1 MKSLKSDNTKNNS
14 FINFFKN
21 PPPDSMRALYFAFFK
36 WFIIAII
43 CGAIVGCIGALFGMS
58 LELAGKLRQE
68 HSLFIYFLPIAGL
81 PIVLLYRI
89 AKSAEDKGTNGII
102 LAARGEEKVK
112 PILAPLIF
120 ISTFITHL
128 FGGSAGREG
137 AALQIGGSLVSPLG
151 KLFRFDDKDTSIL
164 IMCGMSAG
172 FSALFGTPVAA
183 AIFAVEVTIVGAVQY
198 SALVPC
204 MISSITAALIS
215 KTIFGTAAESF
226 HVTGIPEFSAEFIP
240 QMLAVVIIAVACA
253 IVSDIFC
260 WVLHK
265 SDGLFKK
272 HISNPYFR
280 VMAGGTL
287 LLIFTLILN
296 TNDYNGTGI
305 QIIEHAFEGNSKPF
319 AFALKMLFTAITLGC
334 GFKGGEIVPSFFI
347 GSTLGCTLGG
357 LLGINPSFGAAVGL
371 IAMFCGV
378 TNCPF
383 ASVIMCMEL
392 FGVDGLPFYGLAAA
406 VSYMISGYSGL
417 YSAQTFYQSKFK
429 PMEYIAN
436 KLHK

>member
-1 MKSLKSDNTKNNS
+1 MKTIRIDNVNGSKLKD
-14 FINFFKN
+14 FFCN
-21 PPPDSMRALYFAFFK
+21 PPPDSMRALYFAFIK
-36 WFIIAII
+36 WLIIAVF
-43 CGAIVGCIGALFGMS
+43 CGAVVGSVGALFG
-58 LELAGKLRQE
+58 LALDSAANLREE
-68 HSLFIYFLPIAGL
+68 HSYLIYFLPVAGL
-81 PIVLLYRI
+81 PIVFLYQA

-102 LAARGEEKVK
+102 LAARGEQKVHLR
-112 PILAPLIF
+112 LAPLIF
-120 ISTFITHL
+120 VSTFITHL

-151 KLFRFDDKDTSIL
+151 KLLRFDDKDNSTL

-204 MISSITAALIS
+204 MISSITAALVS
-215 KTIFGTAAESF
+215 KTFFGSTAESF

-240 QMLAVVIIAVACA
+240 QMPAVILIAVSGA

-260 WVLHK
+260 WILHK
-265 SDGLFKK
+265 SDYLFKK
-272 HISNPYFR
+272 YISNPYLR
-280 VMAGGTL
+280 VISGGALVL
-287 LLIFTLILN
+287 LLTLALN
-296 TNDYNGTGI
+296 SSDYNGTGI
-305 QIIEHAFEGNSKPF
+305 HIIEQAFEGSTIPF

-347 GSTLGCTLGG
+347 GSTFGCTLGG
-357 LLGINPSFGAAVGL
+357 LLGISPSFGAAIGL
-371 IAMFCGV
+371 ISVFCGV

-383 ASVIMCMEL
+383 ASVIMCMEI
-392 FGVDGLPFYGLAAA
+392 FGESGLPFYGIAAA

-429 PMEYIAN
+429 PIEYITN
-436 KLHK
+436 RLSK

>member
-1 MKSLKSDNTKNNS
+1 MKSNKSENNM
-14 FINFFKN
+14 FIDFFKN

-36 WFIIAII
+36 WFFIAII
-43 CGAIVGCIGALFGMS
+43 CGAIVGCVGALFGMA
-58 LELAGKLRQE
+58 LDLAGNLRQG
-68 HSLFIYFLPIAGL
+68 HNLFIYFLPIAGL
-81 PIVLLYRI
+81 PIVLLYQI
-89 AKSAEDKGTNGII
+89 TKSAEDKGTNGII

-112 PILAPLIF
+112 LVLAPLIF
-120 ISTFITHL
+120 ISTFLTHL

-137 AALQIGGSLVSPLG
+137 AALQIGGSLVSPFR

-204 MISSITAALIS
+204 MISSVTASLIS

-226 HVTGIPEFSAEFIP
+226 HVVGIPEFSAKFIP
-240 QMLAVVIIAVACA
+240 QMLAVVIIAVAAA

-260 WVLHK
+260 WILHK
-265 SDGLFKK
+265 SDSLFKK
-272 HISNPYFR
+272 YISNPYFR
-280 VMAGGTL
+280 IMAGGAL
-287 LLIFTLILN
+287 LLILTILLN

-305 QIIEHAFEGNSKPF
+305 QVIEHAFEGNSKPF
-319 AFALKMLFTAITLGC
+319 AFALKMLFTAVTLGC

-347 GSTLGCTLGG
+347 GSTLGCTLGSI
-357 LLGINPSFGAAVGL
+357 LGINPSFGAAIGL

-383 ASVIMCMEL
+383 ASVILCMEL
-392 FGVDGLPFYGLAAA
+392 FGAEGLPFYGLAAA

-429 PMEYIAN
+429 PMEYITN